1 MRQRTNAGAPARRA
15 PRVDQLRAGD
25 DHNTAAIA
33 ATRQGK
39 ITEAATHLNQATAA
53 WTTAERDARA
63 AAAPPRV
70 PPRQDACRRPGAA
83 KDRSRSADHAKRAAR
98 SPSSPNLPVAQPPPK
113 IVANPSIEI
122 EAVVANYARA
132 IESRDIGELR
142 RAYPGATQG
151 QLDGF
156 GEFFKTL
163 RTIRAHYSVGSLD
176 IRGDAAD
183 AKLTGTYDYVTTAG
197 KSEQQSVNVQASFR
211 HDGGVW
217 KLTLVR

>member
-1 MRQRTNAGAPARRA
+1 M
-15 PRVDQLRAGD
+15 GD

-63 AAAPPRV
+63 AAA
-70 PPRQDACRRPGAA
+70 AAASAAAA
-83 KDRSRSADHAKRAAR
+83 KTRVADPAPPKTAPAPPITQSA
-98 SPSSPNLPVAQPPPK
+98 PQQPVVTQPVVAQPPPK
-113 IVANPSIEI
+113 IVANPSTEI

-132 IESRDIGELR
+132 IESRDIGEVR
-142 RAYPGATQG
+142 RAYPGATQA

-156 GEFFKTL
+156 GGFFKTL

-217 KLTLVR
+217 KLTSVR